1 MIKPIQVVMYARVST
16 EEQATEGYSIKA
28 QKDLL
33 NTYAEK
39 HNLTIISEYLDE
51 GKSKE

>member
-1 MIKPIQVVMYARVST
+1 MIKPIQVVMYTHVIT
-16 EEQATEGYSIKA
+16 GEQATEGYSIKA

-33 NTYAEK
+33 NTYTEK
-39 HNLTIISEYLDE
+39 HNLAIISRYLDE